1 MAPTKPPRKKIVTD
15 PKTPTKTHGN
25 PAAKGQQPDEPA
37 TPGPQA
43 ATANYAQAQADEIEA
58 LKAIYMEDY
67 EDVETKGA
75 WSKNAD
81 RACKI
86 LLKSFTNPDIN
97 ALLSVRFTATY
108 PRTAPIL
115 KLEKTN
121 GLRTKTQKD
130 LENLVKTKPNELLG
144 EVMIFEIGSA
154 IQDLL
159 EDAVVARREDQAAP
173 SLEEERQVHEAAAE
187 ELARKQEEERLK
199 KLEEDEAEQD
209 RIFQHMVEQELNRRK
224 EQKRQTRILSAAAEE
239 TSVIYGTCRRIISP
253 ATSMLIFPEIETG
266 PMRPL
271 RRGPASQV
279 YAVVHKTMPFA
290 FKKALV
296 RAESH
301 PARVKKLV
309 EEFDQAMEDLRK
321 VSHENVITVLDF
333 KIDRAPEGAEWH
345 ISILT
350 DFADRGSLVD
360 LFQVID
366 TFPADKVRSWT
377 IDLLQALDYL
387 HRSGVIHKR
396 LHPGNVLFCE
406 PAEGGALF
414 VKLADGGF
422 QQCLHNA
429 IDAARGA
436 EKAESARSAYWT
448 APELQDGNGRPSRK
462 TDIWDLGIVFLQ
474 MLFGLDAPQKYSSP
488 GALMEDKNVS
498 APLEE
503 MISKLFRPD
512 PKKRPS
518 AFDLMP
524 SEFLRTNAPVL
535 SLSSSPSRTRLHS
548 TSSSIPIAGRRI
560 RRESSSY
567 EGSYPNGPFSRY
579 ASEWT
584 ELGRLGRGGYGEVV
598 KARNKLD
605 GGVYAIKKIKQNTAS
620 ALSDVLSEVMLLS
633 KMNHPYVVRYYSAW
647 PENELGS
654 AIDTETETE
663 SVVAT
668 EDTVSN
674 SGPDIEFTRS
684 NTGGLDF
691 ISSGINIQF
700 GDVSEDESDSED
712 EFSDSDSESGT
723 GTAETKSPLKLKR
736 ATSRGIRTTL
746 YIQMEFCERQ
756 TLRDLIRNG
765 LYNDA
770 NKGWRLLRQV
780 VEGLAHIHSHGVIHR
795 DLKPDNIFIDTA
807 NNPRI
812 GDFGLATTGQYQ
824 IADRATT
831 FGSTATNTHGD
842 QTHSVGTTFYIAPE
856 LKSGVSG
863 TYDSKVDMFSLGII
877 FFEMCYPLKTAMER
891 SEEITKLRQKEHVLP
906 ECFQSS
912 EKALQGEIILSLI
925 NHRPSER
932 PSSNKLLH
940 EGKIP
945 HEIGD
950 ETVRLALAGLSDP
963 KSPYYHKMLSALF
976 AQGANKQVQVKDYA
990 WDLNAT
996 NGPHEQK
1003 ASTLVIQELVEDKLS
1018 AVFRRHGAVKTRR
1031 QLLFPTSDHYEEQN
1045 VVKLFDS
1052 SGTLVQLPYDFT
1064 LPYARSIARQAPP
1077 VEKTYTIGH
1086 VYRDAFTGGEPRSN
1100 GEADFDI
1107 ISYNSLDLALKE
1119 AEVVKVMDEV
1129 IDEFPSLS
1137 TAPIVFQ
1144 INHADLLDLI
1154 MESCRI
1160 ATPLRR
1166 SVKQILNRLNIHDWT
1181 WQKIRSD
1188 LRSPTVGVSSTSL
1201 DDLAKF
1207 DFSDSPEKAFS
1218 KIQSLLAGTEFLDK
1232 THAIF
1237 AHLRT
1242 VLGYLKKFNVHRQ
1255 IKVNPLGTF
1264 NEKFYAGGFMFQC
1277 LYDTKRRDV
1286 IAAGGRYDA
1295 LIEEHRSKAQGKS
1308 SSCHAVGLNLGWD
1321 RLVASMARLQ
1331 KKAGKNNFLKKAN
1344 EDESGPG
1351 QWATRRCDV
1360 LISCFDSAALRSTG
1374 VKMVGELWA
1383 HDVSAE
1389 LSIDARSPEELL
1401 SHYAEDKHSWIV
1413 IIKADAINTGKP
1425 DLKVKSLVRK
1435 EDTDIRSSELLSYLR
1450 QEMRE
1455 RDHREGR
1462 AAATRLGSSRLFGAG
1477 AGSSYENHSTHGGS
1491 AESSGGIP
1499 AGSGRSSNKPGT
1511 GAGGAGG
1518 LGSGTGNT
1526 NNVQVLMAQH
1536 RSKKSNKWSIVE
1548 AAQARAR
1555 ELLASLVDGPIAA
1568 IETKDEI
1575 LETIRET
1582 RLSEPDS
1589 WRRVIQSV
1597 PLGERQYLQEV
1608 HAMLNEYRRKWETD
1622 GKPTEGRAAF
1632 VYNFRTGGMVMYD
1645 LGT

>member
-1 MAPTKPPRKKIVTD
+1 MAPTKSPWKKIATA
-15 PKTPTKTHGN
+15 PKTPTKTNGKSAARPS
-25 PAAKGQQPDEPA
+25 PAKAQQSEDAAAP
-37 TPGPQA
+37 TPQA

-58 LKAIYMEDY
+58 LKAIFMEEY

-75 WSKNAD
+75 WSKTAD
-81 RACKI
+81 RAFK
-86 LLKSFTNPDIN
+86 LALKSYTNSDIN

-108 PRTAPIL
+108 PKTIPIL
-115 KLEKTN
+115 KLEATN
-121 GLRTKTQKD
+121 GLRTKTQKV
-130 LENLVKTKPNELLG
+130 LEDLVKTKPNELLG
-144 EVMIFEIGSA
+144 EVMIFEIATA
-154 IQDLL
+154 IQELL
-159 EDAVVARREDQAAP
+159 EDAVADRKEDQAVP

-187 ELARKQEEERLK
+187 ELARKQEEERQK
-199 KLEEDEAEQD
+199 KIEEEEAEQD
-209 RIFQHMVEQELNRRK
+209 RIFKHMVDQELNRRK
-224 EQKRQTRILSAAAEE
+224 EQKRQTRIISAAAATE
-239 TSVIYGTCRRIISP
+239 TSMIY
-253 ATSMLIFPEIETG
+253 EIENG

-271 RRGPASQV
+271 RHGPVAQV
-279 YAVVHKTMPFA
+279 YAVIHKSIPLA

-296 RAESH
+296 KAENN

-309 EEFDQAMEDLRK
+309 EEFDQAMEDLRN
-321 VSHENVITVLDF
+321 VSHENVITILDF
-333 KIDRAPEGAEWH
+333 KIDRAPEGAEWN
-345 ISILT
+345 ISILS

-360 LFQVID
+360 LF
-366 TFPADKVRSWT
+366 
-377 IDLLQALDYL
+377 QALDYL

-396 LHPGNVLFCE
+396 VHPGNVLFCE
-406 PAEGGALF
+406 PAEGGPLF

-429 IDAARGA
+429 IDVARGA

-488 GALMEDKNVS
+488 GALMEDMDIS

-503 MISKLFRPD
+503 MIR
-512 PKKRPS
+512 
-518 AFDLMP
+518 
-524 SEFLRTNAPVL
+524 N
-535 SLSSSPSRTRLHS
+535 
-548 TSSSIPIAGRRI
+548 SSIPIAGRRI
-560 RRESSSY
+560 RQ
-567 EGSYPNGPFSRY
+567 
-579 ASEWT
+579 
-584 ELGRLGRGGYGEVV
+584 LGRLGRGGYGEVV

-605 GGVYAIKKIKQNTAS
+605 GGVYAIKKIRQNTAS

-663 SVVAT
+663 SVVTT

-674 SGPDIEFTRS
+674 SGLDIQFTRS

-691 ISSGINIQF
+691 ISSGINIEF
-700 GDVSEDESDSED
+700 GDDSEDESDTED
-712 EFSDSDSESGT
+712 EFSDADSES
-723 GTAETKSPLKLKR
+723 ASSSK
-736 ATSRGIRTTL
+736 SRGIRTTL

-756 TLRDLIRNG
+756 TLRDLIRSG

-770 NKGWRLLRQV
+770 NKGWRLLRQIL
-780 VEGLAHIHSHGVIHR
+780 EGLAHIHSHGVIHR

-824 IADRATT
+824 IADRVAT
-831 FGSTATNTHGD
+831 FGSTATNTQGD

-863 TYDSKVDMFSLGII
+863 TYDSKVDMYSLGII

-891 SEEITKLRQKEHVLP
+891 SEEITKLRQKEHALP
-906 ECFQSS
+906 DCFQSS
-912 EKALQGEIILSLI
+912 DKAIQGEIILSLI
-925 NHRPSER
+925 NHRP
-932 PSSNKLLH
+932 
-940 EGKIP
+940 I
-945 HEIGD
+945 
-950 ETVRLALAGLSDP
+950 
-963 KSPYYHKMLSALF
+963 
-976 AQGANKQVQVKDYA
+976 KDYA

-1003 ASTLVIQELVEDKLS
+1003 ASTLVLQELVEDKLS

-1031 QLLFPTSDHYEEQN
+1031 QLLFPTSAHYEEQN

-1086 VYRDAFTGGEPRSN
+1086 VYRDAFTGGAPRSN

-1119 AEVVKVMDEV
+1119 AEVVKVVD
-1129 IDEFPSLS
+1129 
-1137 TAPIVFQ
+1137 
-1144 INHADLLDLI
+1144 
-1154 MESCRI
+1154 ESCRI
-1160 ATPLRR
+1160 APSLRR
-1166 SVKQILNRLNIHDWT
+1166 SVKQILNRLNIQDWT
-1181 WQKIRSD
+1181 WQKIRND

-1207 DFSDSPEKAFS
+1207 DFS
-1218 KIQSLLAGTEFLDK
+1218 TEFLDK

-1242 VLGYLKKFNVHRQ
+1242 VLGYLKKFNVRRQ

-1295 LIEEHRSKAQGKS
+1295 LIEEHRSKAQ
-1308 SSCHAVGLNLGWD
+1308 
-1321 RLVASMARLQ
+1321 VASMARLH
-1331 KKAGKNNFLKKAN
+1331 KKASKNNFLKKST
-1344 EDESGPG
+1344 EDDSGPG

-1360 LISCFDSAALRSTG
+1360 LIACFDSAALRSTG
-1374 VKMVGELWA
+1374 VKMLGELWA

-1389 LSIDARSPEELL
+1389 LSIDARSPEELI
-1401 SHYAEDKHSWIV
+1401 SHHADEKHSWIV

-1435 EDTDIRSSELLSYLR
+1435 EDTDLRSSELLSYLR

-1462 AAATRLGSSRLFGAG
+1462 AAARLNSSRLLGAG
-1477 AGSSYENHSTHGGS
+1477 ASNGHEGHSTHGGT
-1491 AESSGGIP
+1491 ADGGGVPVSG
-1499 AGSGRSSNKPGT
+1499 GRSSNKPSGGV
-1511 GAGGAGG
+1511 GAG
-1518 LGSGTGNT
+1518 GTGNT

-1548 AAQARAR
+1548 AAQARTR
-1555 ELLASLVDGPIAA
+1555 ELLASYADGPIAA

-1575 LETIRET
+1575 LDMVRET

-1597 PLGERQYLQEV
+1597 PLAERQYLQEV
-1608 HAMLNEYRRKWETD
+1608 HAMLEEYRRKWEAD
-1622 GKPTEGRAAF
+1622 GKATEGRAAF
-1632 VYNFRTGGMVMYD
+1632 VYNFRTGGVVMYD
-1645 LGT
+1645 LGL

>member
-1 MAPTKPPRKKIVTD
+1 MT
-15 PKTPTKTHGN
+15 
-25 PAAKGQQPDEPA
+25 
-37 TPGPQA
+37 
-43 ATANYAQAQADEIEA
+43 
-58 LKAIYMEDY
+58 
-67 EDVETKGA
+67 
-75 WSKNAD
+75 
-81 RACKI
+81 
-86 LLKSFTNPDIN
+86 
-97 ALLSVRFTATY
+97 
-108 PRTAPIL
+108 
-115 KLEKTN
+115 
-121 GLRTKTQKD
+121 
-130 LENLVKTKPNELLG
+130 
-144 EVMIFEIGSA
+144 
-154 IQDLL
+154 
-159 EDAVVARREDQAAP
+159 
-173 SLEEERQVHEAAAE
+173 
-187 ELARKQEEERLK
+187 
-199 KLEEDEAEQD
+199 
-209 RIFQHMVEQELNRRK
+209 
-224 EQKRQTRILSAAAEE
+224 
-239 TSVIYGTCRRIISP
+239 
-253 ATSMLIFPEIETG
+253 
-266 PMRPL
+266 
-271 RRGPASQV
+271 
-279 YAVVHKTMPFA
+279 
-290 FKKALV
+290 
-296 RAESH
+296 
-301 PARVKKLV
+301 
-309 EEFDQAMEDLRK
+309 
-321 VSHENVITVLDF
+321 
-333 KIDRAPEGAEWH
+333 
-345 ISILT
+345 
-350 DFADRGSLVD
+350 
-360 LFQVID
+360 
-366 TFPADKVRSWT
+366 
-377 IDLLQALDYL
+377 
-387 HRSGVIHKR
+387 
-396 LHPGNVLFCE
+396 
-406 PAEGGALF
+406 
-414 VKLADGGF
+414 
-422 QQCLHNA
+422 
-429 IDAARGA
+429 
-436 EKAESARSAYWT
+436 
-448 APELQDGNGRPSRK
+448 
-462 TDIWDLGIVFLQ
+462 
-474 MLFGLDAPQKYSSP
+474 
-488 GALMEDKNVS
+488 
-498 APLEE
+498 
-503 MISKLFRPD
+503 
-512 PKKRPS
+512 
-518 AFDLMP
+518 
-524 SEFLRTNAPVL
+524 
-535 SLSSSPSRTRLHS
+535 
-548 TSSSIPIAGRRI
+548 
-560 RRESSSY
+560 
-567 EGSYPNGPFSRY
+567 
-579 ASEWT
+579 
-584 ELGRLGRGGYGEVV
+584 
-598 KARNKLD
+598 
-605 GGVYAIKKIKQNTAS
+605 
-620 ALSDVLSEVMLLS
+620 
-633 KMNHPYVVRYYSAW
+633 
-647 PENELGS
+647 
-654 AIDTETETE
+654 
-663 SVVAT
+663 T

-674 SGPDIEFTRS
+674 SGLDVQFTRS

-691 ISSGINIQF
+691 ISSGINIEF
-700 GDVSEDESDSED
+700 GDDSEDESDTED
-712 EFSDSDSESGT
+712 EFSDADSESGT

-736 ATSRGIRTTL
+736 TASSSKSRGIRTTL

-765 LYNDA
+765 LYTDA
-770 NKGWRLLRQV
+770 NKGWRLLRQIL
-780 VEGLAHIHSHGVIHR
+780 EGLAHIHSHGVIHR

-824 IADRATT
+824 IADRAAT
-831 FGSTATNTHGD
+831 FGSTATNTQGD

-863 TYDSKVDMFSLGII
+863 TYDSKVDMYSLGII

-891 SEEITKLRQKEHVLP
+891 SEEITKLRQKEHALP
-906 ECFQSS
+906 DCFQSS
-912 EKALQGEIILSLI
+912 DKAIQGEIILSLI

-1003 ASTLVIQELVEDKLS
+1003 ASTLVLQELVEDKLS

-1031 QLLFPTSDHYEEQN
+1031 QLLFPTSAHYEEQN

-1086 VYRDAFTGGEPRSN
+1086 VYRDAFTGGAPRSS

-1119 AEVVKVMDEV
+1119 AEVVKVVDEV

-1160 ATPLRR
+1160 APSLRR
-1166 SVKQILNRLNIHDWT
+1166 SVKQILNRLNIQDWT
-1181 WQKIRSD
+1181 WQKIRND

-1242 VLGYLKKFNVHRQ
+1242 VLGYLKKFNVRRQ

-1295 LIEEHRSKAQGKS
+1295 LIEEHRSKAQGKA

-1321 RLVASMARLQ
+1321 RLVASMARLH
-1331 KKAGKNNFLKKAN
+1331 KKASKNNFLKKST
-1344 EDESGPG
+1344 EDDSGPG

-1360 LISCFDSAALRSTG
+1360 LIACFDSAALRSTG
-1374 VKMVGELWA
+1374 VKMLGELWA

-1401 SHYAEDKHSWIV
+1401 SHHAEEKHSWIV

-1435 EDTDIRSSELLSYLR
+1435 EDTDLRSSELLSYLR

-1462 AAATRLGSSRLFGAG
+1462 AAARLGSSRLLGAG
-1477 AGSSYENHSTHGGS
+1477 ASNGHEGHSTHGGS
-1491 AESSGGIP
+1491 ADSGSVP
-1499 AGSGRSSNKPGT
+1499 VSGSRSLNKPS
-1511 GAGGAGG
+1511 GGAGAG
-1518 LGSGTGNT
+1518 GTGNT

-1548 AAQARAR
+1548 AAQARTR
-1555 ELLASLVDGPIAA
+1555 ELLASYADGPIAA

-1575 LETIRET
+1575 LDMVRET

-1597 PLGERQYLQEV
+1597 PLAERQYLQEV
-1608 HAMLNEYRRKWETD
+1608 HAMLEEYRRKWEAD
-1622 GKPTEGRAAF
+1622 GKATEGRAAF
-1632 VYNFRTGGMVMYD
+1632 VYNFRTGGVVMYD
-1645 LGT
+1645 LGL

>member
-25 PAAKGQQPDEPA
+25 AAAKGQQPDEPA

-239 TSVIYGTCRRIISP
+239 TSVIY
-253 ATSMLIFPEIETG
+253 EIETG

-387 HRSGVIHKR
+387 HRS
-396 LHPGNVLFCE
+396 
-406 PAEGGALF
+406 
-414 VKLADGGF
+414 
-422 QQCLHNA
+422 
-429 IDAARGA
+429 
-436 EKAESARSAYWT
+436 
-448 APELQDGNGRPSRK
+448 
-462 TDIWDLGIVFLQ
+462 
-474 MLFGLDAPQKYSSP
+474 
-488 GALMEDKNVS
+488 
-498 APLEE
+498 
-503 MISKLFRPD
+503 
-512 PKKRPS
+512 
-518 AFDLMP
+518 
-524 SEFLRTNAPVL
+524 
-535 SLSSSPSRTRLHS
+535 
-548 TSSSIPIAGRRI
+548 
-560 RRESSSY
+560 
-567 EGSYPNGPFSRY
+567 
-579 ASEWT
+579 

-700 GDVSEDESDSED
+700 GDDSEDESDSED

-1144 INHADLLDLI
+1144 LNHADLLDLI

-1232 THAIF
+1232 THAIV